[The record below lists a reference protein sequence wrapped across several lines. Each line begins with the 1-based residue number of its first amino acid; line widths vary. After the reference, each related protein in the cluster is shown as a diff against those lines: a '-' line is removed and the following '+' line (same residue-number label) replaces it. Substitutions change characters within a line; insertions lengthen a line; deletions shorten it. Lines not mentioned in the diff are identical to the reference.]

1 MAIAFN
7 GNGTHANGILAIDG
21 NSGEARVAAELF
33 MDRLPVGMFNQG
45 QARPTFYQLDS

>member
-21 NSGEARVAAELF
+21 SCGEARLDAELF
-33 MDRLPVGMFNQG
+33 MVRLPIRL
-45 QARPTFYQLDS
+45 A